1 MRSRSVHLSHCTLYI
16 EQLRL
21 NRFELDIARLRNI
34 DLHITFLRFCQI
46 LRTNLQKN
54 NREWD
59 SGHGLVKNRN
69 GSSTRNLNYLSLLA
83 TEITA

>member
-34 DLHITFLRFCQI
+34 DLHITFLRF
-46 LRTNLQKN
+46 
-54 NREWD
+54 
-59 SGHGLVKNRN
+59 
-69 GSSTRNLNYLSLLA
+69 
-83 TEITA
+83 